1 MMELPFTKKWA
12 SHTKAVER
20 EVIDLSKAMTLQDVS
35 HYLDLDWRTVK
46 EIQKNNL
53 LKKYKRPPL
62 KGVRNIGIDEICIG
76 KGHRYTTVVVDLD
89 SGRVIFMGDGKD
101 GACLIPFWKRL
112 KRAKANIEAVAIDMG
127 PAYIAAVK
135 EHQPQ
140 ATIVFDHFHVVK
152 LLNDKISA
160 FRRDLYNRLASE
172 EQRAALKGS
181 RWLLL
186 KNSENLDDD
195 RDESKRLIEALRIN
209 EPLST
214 VYYMKEELRQ
224 LWRQQNKSQAEEL
237 LISWAKRAEASGIQM
252 LKKFGYMLLARK
264 NGILAY
270 YDNRLSTGPVEGFN
284 NKIKTIQ
291 RQAYGYRDQE
301 FFRLKVYASHEAKF
315 KLVG

>member
-1 MMELPFTKKWA
+1 
-12 SHTKAVER
+12 
-20 EVIDLSKAMTLQDVS
+20 MTLKDVADF
-35 HYLDLDWRTVK
+35 LGMDWRAVK
-46 EIQKNNL
+46 EIQKKNL
-53 LKKYKRPPL
+53 RIKYKRPCL
-62 KGVRNIGIDEICIG
+62 KGVTNIGIDEICIG
-76 KGHRYTTVVVDLD
+76 KGHRYTTVVIDLD
-89 SGRVIFMGDGKD
+89 TGRVIFMGDGKD
-101 GACLIPFWKRL
+101 GACLLPFWKRL
-112 KRAKANIEAVAIDMG
+112 KRAKTEIRAVAIDMG

-152 LLNDKISA
+152 LMNDKISA
-160 FRRDLYNRLASE
+160 FRRDLYNRLTSE

-186 KNSENLDDD
+186 KNPENLNDE
-195 RDESKRLIEALRIN
+195 RDESKRLMEALRIN
-209 EPLST
+209 GPLAT

-224 LWRQQNKSQAEEL
+224 LWKQGSKEQAEEL
-237 LISWAKRAEASGIQM
+237 LVSWAKKAEASGIQM

-264 NGILAY
+264 SGILAY
-270 YDNRLSTGPVEGFN
+270 YDNRLSTGPVEAFN

-301 FFRLKVYASHEAKF
+301 FFRLKVYASHELKY